1 VFLRSYL
8 KEIREKKNYS
18 QVYVA
23 RVIGI
28 SQNYYSNIENGK
40 RQEILKM
47 DMLVKLANV
56 FDLSIQ
62 EIVELENKEA

>member
-1 VFLRSYL
+1 MRSYL